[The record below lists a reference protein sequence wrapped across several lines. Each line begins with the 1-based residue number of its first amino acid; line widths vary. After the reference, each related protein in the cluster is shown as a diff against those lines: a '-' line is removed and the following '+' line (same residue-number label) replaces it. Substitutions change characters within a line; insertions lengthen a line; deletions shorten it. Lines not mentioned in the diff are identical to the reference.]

1 MKIHIKYFAQV
12 KKEAGKGSETL
23 EFEAG
28 IDLQKCIKILS
39 AKHTKSFNEMLYDES
54 GAYRDSVILIINND
68 QVRYAENP
76 ELNEGDELM
85 IMSPIA
91 GG

>member
-1 MKIHIKYFAQV
+1 MKINIKYFAQV

-23 EFEAG
+23 EFETG

-39 AKHTKSFNEMLYDES
+39 TQHTKSFYEILYDAS
-54 GAYRDSVILIINND
+54 GMYRDSVILIINND

-76 ELNEGDELM
+76 ELNVGDELM

>member
-1 MKIHIKYFAQV
+1 MNITIKYFAQV
-12 KKEAGKGSETL
+12 KKEAGAGSETL
-23 EFEAG
+23 ELEEA
-28 IDLQKCIKILS
+28 IRLQECVKFLS
-39 AKHTKSFNEMLYDES
+39 VNKSKAFNEMLYDES

-68 QVRYAENP
+68 QVRYEENP
-76 ELNEGDELM
+76 ELKAGDELM

>member
-1 MKIHIKYFAQV
+1 MNIQIKYFAQV

-23 EFEAG
+23 EMEAG
-28 IDLQKCIKILS
+28 INLQSCVEKLS
-39 AKHTKSFNEMLYDES
+39 TRHTKSFREMLYDES